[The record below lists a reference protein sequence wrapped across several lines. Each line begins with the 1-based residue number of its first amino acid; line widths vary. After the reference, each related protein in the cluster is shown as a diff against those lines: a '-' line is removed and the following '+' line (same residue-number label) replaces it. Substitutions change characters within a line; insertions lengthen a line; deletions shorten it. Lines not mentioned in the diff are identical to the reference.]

1 VIPPPKRMPGV
12 SPTHVIKSGDLVR
25 LIRSGEICVVTELSD
40 TAKSMIGVWMENE
53 TRWILDFWLEVI
65 NENE

>member
-1 VIPPPKRMPGV
+1 MIPPPKRMPGV

-25 LIRSGEICVVTELSD
+25 HKRDDEIYVVTELSD
-40 TAKSMIGVWMENE
+40 TAKSMVGVWMENE